1 MLTSKERADLRAQ
14 ANAIDTTLI
23 VGKDG
28 VTENVVAE
36 AERLLT
42 ARELVKG
49 KVLETALMSARE
61 VSDEICEATGADG
74 VSCVGSKFVIYRFSE
89 KCQEERN
96 QTGRAKRREVK
107 VNPVRKGA
115 QAAVR
120 QPERSA
126 SSAMN
131 ISASRPS
138 TAPLSAAGKRSS
150 ESRNN
155 RTCGRA
161 HS

>member
-1 MLTSKERADLRAQ
+1 MLTSKERAELRAQ

-36 AERLLT
+36 ADRLLT

-96 QTGRAKRREVK
+96 QTGRAKSKEVK

-115 QAAVR
+115 QARRQAAKKVR
-120 QPERSA
+120 EQRNEYFRQQAIEKSIERS
-126 SSAMN
+126 
-131 ISASRPS
+131 REKK
-138 TAPLSAAGKRSS
+138 LR
-150 ESRNN
+150 EQD
-155 RTCGRA
+155 
-161 HS
+161 